1 MNDNHVMNTIN
12 QLNTH
17 EFYTPLIYRMDEN
30 IVITETPSLIGNSPS
45 VVNSVSQKT
54 KSAMEGMQWNS
65 IIRYTLIILILAFL
79 GINLFT
85 YLGKVTGGVADILR
99 PILGAL
105 GFGTGEAVKQTVAVS
120 AEGTKGVVD
129 VAAGTVGSGIDLLEQ
144 GLTGKTQ
151 RNKIDDTSAGAGV
164 ALSKAVDNIGNSDDP
179 VPDDA
184 GSRTQSSKAS
194 GKAGYCYIGEDR
206 GFRSCIKVNEADM
219 CMSGD
224 IFPSREICVNPSLRE

>member
-1 MNDNHVMNTIN
+1 
-12 QLNTH
+12 
-17 EFYTPLIYRMDEN
+17 MDEQ
-30 IVITETPSLIGNSPS
+30 IVITETPSLTGNSPS
-45 VVNSVSQKT
+45 IVNSATQKT
-54 KSAMEGMQWNS
+54 RSAMEGLQWNS

-85 YLGKVTGGVADILR
+85 YLGKATGVIADILR
-99 PILGAL
+99 PILAAL
-105 GFGTGEAVKQTVAVS
+105 GFGAGETVKQTVDVS

-129 VAAGTVGSGIDLLEQ
+129 IAAGTVGSGIDLLEQ

-151 RNKIDDTSAGAGV
+151 RNKIDDASVGAGV
-164 ALSKAVDNIGNSDDP
+164 ALDKAVDNLDNSSDEP

-206 GFRSCIKVNEADM
+206 GFRSCIKVNQADM

-224 IFPSREICVNPSLRE
+224 IFPSRTICVNPNLRE

>member
-1 MNDNHVMNTIN
+1 
-12 QLNTH
+12 
-17 EFYTPLIYRMDEN
+17 MDET
-30 IVITETPSLIGNSPS
+30 ITITETPSLTGNSPS
-45 VVNSVSQKT
+45 VVNSLSQKT
-54 KSAMEGMQWNS
+54 SRAMEKMPWS
-65 IIRYTLIILILAFL
+65 TILRYVLIIMILAFL

-85 YLGKVTGGVADILR
+85 YLGKATGGIADVLR
-99 PILGAL
+99 PVLATF
-105 GFGTGEAVKQTVAVS
+105 GFGAGETIKQTVSVS

-151 RNKIDDTSAGAGV
+151 RNKIDDASAGSGV
-164 ALSKAVDNIGNSDDP
+164 ALSKAVDNLDKADEP

-206 GFRSCIKVNEADM
+206 GFRSCIKVNQADM

>member
-1 MNDNHVMNTIN
+1 
-12 QLNTH
+12 
-17 EFYTPLIYRMDEN
+17 MDET
-30 IVITETPSLIGNSPS
+30 ITITETPSLTGNSPS
-45 VVNSVSQKT
+45 VVNSLSQKT
-54 KSAMEGMQWNS
+54 SRAMEEMPWS
-65 IIRYTLIILILAFL
+65 TIIRYALIIMILAFL

-85 YLGKVTGGVADILR
+85 YLGKVTGGVADVLK

-105 GFGTGEAVKQTVAVS
+105 GFGAGETVKQTVNVS

-151 RNKIDDTSAGAGV
+151 RNKIDDSSAGTGV
-164 ALSKAVDNIGNSDDP
+164 ALNKAVDNINNPSDDP

-206 GFRSCIKVNEADM
+206 GFRSCIKVNQADT
-219 CMSGD
+219 CMSED
-224 IFPSREICVNPSLRE
+224 IFPSREICVNPNLRE

>member
-1 MNDNHVMNTIN
+1 
-12 QLNTH
+12 
-17 EFYTPLIYRMDEN
+17 MDEK
-30 IVITETPSLIGNSPS
+30 IVITETPLLTGNSPS

-54 KSAMEGMQWNS
+54 RSAMEGLQWNS

-79 GINLFT
+79 GFNLFT
-85 YLGKVTGGVADILR
+85 YLGKATGVVADVLK
-99 PILGAL
+99 PILAVF
-105 GFGTGEAVKQTVAVS
+105 GFGAGETIKQTVNVS
-120 AEGTKGVVD
+120 AEGTKGIVD

-151 RNKIDDTSAGAGV
+151 RNKIDDASAGTGV
-164 ALSKAVDNIGNSDDP
+164 ALSKAVDNINNPSDDP

-206 GFRSCIKVNEADM
+206 GFRSCIKVNQADM

-224 IFPSREICVNPSLRE
+224 IFPSQDICVNPTLRE

>member
-1 MNDNHVMNTIN
+1 M
-12 QLNTH
+12 
-17 EFYTPLIYRMDEN
+17 
-30 IVITETPSLIGNSPS
+30 
-45 VVNSVSQKT
+45 
-54 KSAMEGMQWNS
+54 
-65 IIRYTLIILILAFL
+65 
-79 GINLFT
+79 
-85 YLGKVTGGVADILR
+85 
-99 PILGAL
+99 

-151 RNKIDDTSAGAGV
+151 RNKIDDSSAGTGV
-164 ALSKAVDNIGNSDDP
+164 ALNKAVDNINNPSDDP

-206 GFRSCIKVNEADM
+206 GFRSCIKVNQADT
-219 CMSGD
+219 CMSED

>member
-1 MNDNHVMNTIN
+1 MNE
-12 QLNTH
+12 Q
-17 EFYTPLIYRMDEN
+17 
-30 IVITETPSLIGNSPS
+30 IVITETPSLSGRTPFGVGS
-45 VVNSVSQKT
+45 VVQKT
-54 KSAMEGMQWNS
+54 GEVAEEMPWGM
-65 IIRYTLIILILAFL
+65 IVRYALIIIILAFL
-79 GINLFT
+79 GFNLFT
-85 YLGKVTGGVADILR
+85 YLGKVTGGVADVFK

-105 GFGTGEAVKQTVAVS
+105 GIGAGETIKQTVSVS

-144 GLTGKTQ
+144 GLTGNAQ
-151 RNKIDDTSAGAGV
+151 RNKIDDASAGTGV
-164 ALSKAVDNIGNSDDP
+164 ALDAAVANAGNSDDP

-206 GFRSCIKVNEADM
+206 GFRSCIKVNQADM

-224 IFPSREICVNPSLRE
+224 IFPSRDICVNPSLRE